1 MKSEIKK
8 LGIEKLMEKSC
19 SDCGGVVRRK
29 AVTQNFERGG
39 VKIIISGFKAWTCIS
54 CGEIYFAPGSVDKL
68 AQAAN
73 ALFALADKERQ
84 KITIRG
90 NIVLR

>member
-8 LGIEKLMEKSC
+8 LGIEKLMEKPC

-39 VKIIISGFKAWTCIS
+39 VKIIISGFKTWTCIS
-54 CGEIYFAPGSVDKL
+54 CGEVYFAPGSADKL
-68 AQAAN
+68 AKAAN
-73 ALFALADKERQ
+73 ALFALADDKNQ
-84 KITIRG
+84 KRAVRG
-90 NIVLR
+90 HIS